1 MEQGWTSRN
10 EMELGFIVKCEA
22 TEEGKE
28 DCPLLPYCVAR
39 LNDRTVSG
47 CGIPLADAG
56 LIKFSEV
63 RVQHT
68 VILEQE

>member
-1 MEQGWTSRN
+1 MRKT

-22 TEEGKE
+22 TEEGKK
-28 DCPLLPYCVAR
+28 DCPLLPYCIAR

-47 CGIPLADAG
+47 CGMPLAEAG
-56 LIKFSEV
+56 LIKLSEV

-68 VILEQE
+68 VRLEE

>member
-1 MEQGWTSRN
+1 
-10 EMELGFIVKCEA
+10 MELGFIVKCKA

-68 VILEQE
+68 VRLEGKA